1 MIMIG
6 EVFKVFLPDSK
17 DPIYLKE
24 IEGKKRN
31 CNGCYFFTIKD
42 LSEQNICSVT
52 VREQMKKDRD
62 INIPECSTGTIFI
75 EIDEDEYDVENC
87 KFKKSSITKSDFNYC
102 PYCGHKL

>member
-1 MIMIG
+1 
-6 EVFKVFLPDSK
+6 
-17 DPIYLKE
+17 
-24 IEGKKRN
+24 
-31 CNGCYFFTIKD
+31 
-42 LSEQNICSVT
+42 
-52 VREQMKKDRD
+52 MKKDRD